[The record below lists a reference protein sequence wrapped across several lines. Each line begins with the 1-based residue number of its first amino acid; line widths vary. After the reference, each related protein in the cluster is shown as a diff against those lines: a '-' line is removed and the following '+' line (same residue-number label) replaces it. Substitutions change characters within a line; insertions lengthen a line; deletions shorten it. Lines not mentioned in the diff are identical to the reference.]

1 MRTLPLVLLLASSSA
16 FAQEADV
23 GDSLAHASGIAG
35 GITSDQ
41 VATAARAT
49 SPELVARAADI
60 AAADAAVAQARDAY
74 IPHLA
79 VTARYVRLSDITPP
93 SLGDIVVSPDS
104 PSGVLSKNATLV
116 NVPFS
121 FPVYLNATTFDAQLD
136 IPISDDLLRIA
147 RGVAAA
153 KHTADAA
160 RYSEDAERR
169 DVAANSRLAY
179 YAWARARL
187 SAIVAADA
195 VHQAELHLSDVQQRA
210 EADRASRADVMAVQA
225 QLAAAT
231 QMRVRA
237 DDLERAN
244 ETQLRIALHGD
255 APRGPLAIGEDLS
268 TNLPLGELEGL
279 DDDALL
285 AAAIAHR
292 PELRAAGESIDALVE
307 QAHAARDGA
316 LPRIDLIGDVTSAN
330 PNERYI
336 PPDDKFH
343 TTWSAGA
350 QLTWAI
356 TDVPGQLA
364 QARALHARAASAE
377 AGRAQLVDALRGELA
392 QATASVRDAASA
404 QVTTQQQLE
413 SAEEAYRVR
422 RALFREG
429 EATSTELTDAETA
442 RTRAQLDAVG
452 ARIEARIAAVRTA
465 HALGRD

>member
-1 MRTLPLVLLLASSSA
+1 A
-16 FAQEADV
+16 FAQDADV
-23 GDSLAHASGIAG
+23 VDEALARASGVAG

-41 VATAARAT
+41 VADAARAT
-49 SPELVARAADI
+49 SPELAARAADV
-60 AAADAAVAQARDAY
+60 AAADAALSQARDAY
-74 IPHLA
+74 IPRLA

-93 SLGDIVVSPDS
+93 SLGDLVVAPGA
-104 PSGVLSKNATLV
+104 PAGPLSKDATLV

-136 IPISDDLLRIA
+136 IPISDDLLRIS

-153 KHTADAA
+153 KHTAGAA
-160 RYSEDAERR
+160 RFSADAEQR

-210 EADRASRADVMAVQA
+210 QADRASRADVMAVQA

-237 DDLERAN
+237 DDLERSN

-255 APRGPLAIGEDLS
+255 APHGALAIGEDLS
-268 TNLPLGELEGL
+268 TNLPLGELDG
-279 DDDALL
+279 DDALL

-307 QAHAARDGA
+307 QAHAARDSA
-316 LPRIDLIGDVTSAN
+316 LPHIDLIADATSAN

-350 QLTWAI
+350 QLTWNV
-356 TDVPGQLA
+356 TDVPAQLA
-364 QARALHARAASAE
+364 AARSLLSRAASAE
-377 AGRAQLVDALRGELA
+377 AARAQLVDALRGELA

-452 ARIEARIAAVRTA
+452 ARIEARIASVRLA
-465 HALGRD
+465 HAVGRD

>member
-1 MRTLPLVLLLASSSA
+1 MRILPFALLLASSSA
-16 FAQEADV
+16 VADEV
-23 GDSLAHASGIAG
+23 GDALAKASGIAG

-49 SPELVARAADI
+49 SPEVASRAADV
-60 AAADAAVAQARDAY
+60 AAADAAVSQARDAY
-74 IPHLA
+74 IPRLA

-93 SLGDIVVSPDS
+93 SLGDIVVAPDS

-136 IPISDDLLRIA
+136 IPISDDLLRIS

-153 KHTADAA
+153 RHTADAA

-210 EADRASRADVMAVQA
+210 DADRASRADVMAVQA
-225 QLAAAT
+225 QLASAT
-231 QMRVRA
+231 QMHVRA
-237 DDLERAN
+237 DDLERAS

-255 APRGPLAIGEDLS
+255 APQGPLAIGEDLS
-268 TNLPLGELEGL
+268 ANLALGEVDG
-279 DDDALL
+279 DDALL

-307 QAHAARDGA
+307 QAHAAHDAA

-350 QLTWAI
+350 QLTWNV
-356 TDVPGQLA
+356 TDVPAQLA

-442 RTRAQLDAVG
+442 RTRAQLDAVD
-452 ARIEARIAAVRTA
+452 ARIEARIASVRLA

>member
-1 MRTLPLVLLLASSSA
+1 MRILPFALLLASSSA
-16 FAQEADV
+16 FADDV
-23 GDSLAHASGIAG
+23 GDAVAKASGIAG

-41 VATAARAT
+41 VAAAARAT
-49 SPELVARAADI
+49 SPELAARAADV
-60 AAADAAVAQARDAY
+60 AAADAAVSQARDAY
-74 IPHLA
+74 IPRLA

-93 SLGDIVVSPDS
+93 SLGDIVVAPAS

-116 NVPFS
+116 NAPFS

-136 IPISDDLLRIA
+136 IPISDDLLRIS

-153 KHTADAA
+153 KHSADAA

-225 QLAAAT
+225 QLAATT

-244 ETQLRIALHGD
+244 ETQLRIALHGE
-255 APRGPLAIGEDLS
+255 APQGPLAIGEDLS
-268 TNLPLGELEGL
+268 ANLALGEPEG
-279 DDDALL
+279 DDALL

-292 PELRAAGESIDALVE
+292 PELRAAGESAEALVE
-307 QAHAARDGA
+307 QARAARDGA
-316 LPRIDLIGDVTSAN
+316 LPRIDLIADLTSAN

-350 QLTWAI
+350 QLTWNV
-356 TDVPGQLA
+356 TDVPAQLA
-364 QARALHARAASAE
+364 QARALRARAASAE
-377 AGRAQLVDALRGELA
+377 AGRAQLVDALSGELA

-452 ARIEARIAAVRTA
+452 ARIEARIASVRLA